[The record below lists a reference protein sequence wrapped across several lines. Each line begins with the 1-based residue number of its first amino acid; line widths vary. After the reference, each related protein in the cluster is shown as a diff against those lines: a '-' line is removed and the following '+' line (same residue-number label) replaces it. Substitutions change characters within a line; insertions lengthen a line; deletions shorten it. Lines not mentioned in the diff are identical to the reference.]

1 MKKVLIVDDE
11 PGITQLLKAT
21 LEGTGKYQVRT
32 ENRGMMGLSAARQF
46 RPDAAILDI
55 MMPDLEGTE
64 VLSKIRELPGM
75 KNLPVIILTATLM
88 KGETILSDPMK
99 SSYFMAKPLEMDE
112 LLGALESILGGE

>member
-1 MKKVLIVDDE
+1 M
-11 PGITQLLKAT
+11 LKAT